1 MIVGATSG
9 IHIVVPFSLF
19 VYMKHSVILFLLF
32 FASLFLGCGSSASV
46 GINKPV
52 TANQV
57 EARNNAVIPL
67 ITQIRRLPGM
77 ALENGVPVFVK
88 GNNSIQGG
96 ARSEPLYV
104 VDGIPV
110 ANSFRQI
117 QDIVQPVDVASIK
130 AVFGADASFYGSRG
144 ASGVIL
150 ITTRRGE

>member
-1 MIVGATSG
+1 MNYLRLL
-9 IHIVVPFSLF
+9 PLLF
-19 VYMKHSVILFLLF
+19 VFLTL
-32 FASLFLGCGSSASV
+32 ANCGSSGAVSSNKAVSASQ
-46 GINKPV
+46 I
-52 TANQV
+52 

-67 ITQIRRLPGM
+67 LTQIRRLPGM

-88 GNNSIQGG
+88 GNNSIQSG

-104 VDGIPV
+104 IDGVPI

-117 QDIVQPVDVASIK
+117 QDLVQPVDVASIK

>member
-1 MIVGATSG
+1 
-9 IHIVVPFSLF
+9 
-19 VYMKHSVILFLLF
+19 MKHSIILFLLI
-32 FASLFLGCGSSASV
+32 FASLFIGCGSSGKA
-46 GINKPV
+46 GTNTTV

-67 ITQIRRLPGM
+67 VTQIRRLPGM

-88 GNNSIQGG
+88 GNNSIQSG

-104 VDGIPV
+104 IDGVPI

>member
-1 MIVGATSG
+1 
-9 IHIVVPFSLF
+9 
-19 VYMKHSVILFLLF
+19 MKHSIILFLLIIS
-32 FASLFLGCGSSASV
+32 SLFIGCGSSGKAST
-46 GINKPV
+46 NTSV

-67 ITQIRRLPGM
+67 VTQIRRLPGM

>member
-1 MIVGATSG
+1 MNYLRLLPLLFVFLTLANCSSSGAVGA
-9 IHIVVPFSLF
+9 
-19 VYMKHSVILFLLF
+19 
-32 FASLFLGCGSSASV
+32 
-46 GINKPV
+46 NKAV
-52 TANQV
+52 TASQI

-67 ITQIRRLPGM
+67 LTQIRRLPGM

-88 GNNSIQGG
+88 GNNSIQSG

-104 VDGIPV
+104 IDGVPI

-117 QDIVQPVDVASIK
+117 QDLVQPVDVASIK